1 MGRCLGREGVPNWS
15 LHLFLDAFLL
25 KLSYETVVT
34 DVITRDHELL
44 IYKLL
49 DNFTM

>member
-1 MGRCLGREGVPNWS
+1 MGRCLGSEGVTNWS
-15 LHLFLDAFLL
+15 LHLFWDAFLL

-44 IYKLL
+44 I
-49 DNFTM
+49 